1 MDMKS
6 SVSRGLVLKRLAAI
20 PVIALG
26 VGATL
31 SPAQAETDNKKQF
44 KYQDKPGK
52 NGQKCVGCSLFRKPN
67 ACTIVH
73 GKISPNGWCIAW
85 AKK

>member
-20 PVIALG
+20 PFVALG
-26 VGATL
+26 AGAAL
-31 SPAQAETDNKKQF
+31 SPAQAATDNKKQF
-44 KYQDKPGK
+44 KYQDKPGPK
-52 NGQKCVGCSLFRKPN
+52 NQRCDGCRFFRKPN

-73 GKISPNGWCIAW
+73 GKISPSGWCIAW
-85 AKK
+85 AK

>member
-20 PVIALG
+20 PFVALG

-31 SPAQAETDNKKQF
+31 SPAQAATDNKKQF
-44 KYQDKPGK
+44 KYQDKPGPK
-52 NGQKCVGCSLFRKPN
+52 GAKCSGCRFFRKPN
-67 ACTIVH
+67 GCTIVH

-85 AKK
+85 AK

>member
-6 SVSRGLVLKRLAAI
+6 SVSRGLVLKRLAAV
-20 PVIALG
+20 PLLALG

-31 SPAQAETDNKKQF
+31 SPAQAAVDNKKQF
-44 KYQDKPGK
+44 KYQDKPGPK
-52 NGQKCVGCSLFRKPN
+52 GAKCVGCRFFRKPA

-85 AKK
+85 AK